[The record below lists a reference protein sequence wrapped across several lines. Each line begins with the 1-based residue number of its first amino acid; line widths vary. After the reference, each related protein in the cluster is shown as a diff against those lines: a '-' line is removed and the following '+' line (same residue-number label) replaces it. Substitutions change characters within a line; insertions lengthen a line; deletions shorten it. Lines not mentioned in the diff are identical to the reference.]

1 MTTEV
6 GRKHQLHGMTR
17 VATYSTYQFIKVSLT
32 HYKPLHC
39 HINGC
44 LRLLYMDSHL
54 HTFCVMAYKTE
65 FYSTPIHTFTAENDT
80 NSVWSNSLTT
90 TTIMNTL
97 IRHKSCPLFSFPQL
111 DFHHLMEGIMKCMPL
126 FILLVTTCH
135 GTTWITLSYC
145 HSDWGIWG
153 LASSLLM

>member
-6 GRKHQLHGMTR
+6 AEIPQLHGMTR
-17 VATYSTYQFIKVSLT
+17 VATNSICQFMKLSHT
-32 HYKPLHC
+32 HYKLLHC
-39 HINGC
+39 RINGC

-65 FYSTPIHTFTAENDT
+65 FYCTYTAANDT
-80 NSVWSNSLTT
+80 TSVWSNSPTT

-97 IRHKSCPLFSFPQL
+97 VRHESCPLFSFPQL
-111 DFHHLMEGIMKCMPL
+111 DFQHLMEGIMKCMPL

-145 HSDWGIWG
+145 HSDWGICG